1 MKTIQMLMIILLV
14 FLLQIPFLALAEED
28 EDLALFGLE
37 AEKLLALGSGILA
50 AVLCALTFLAY
61 TRTKRERLIFIAVAF
76 LLFFIKSFLFSTE
89 LFFEEFSLVDSLF
102 SIKSFLISTELFMEE
117 LSWIDPLSAFLD
129 FAILLIFFYGVLKR

>member
-76 LLFFIKSFLFSTE
+76 LLF
-89 LFFEEFSLVDSLF
+89 

-129 FAILLIFFYGVLKR
+129 FAILLIFFYGEECYKKI

>member
-1 MKTIQMLMIILLV
+1 MLMIILLV

-76 LLFFIKSFLFSTE
+76 LLF
-89 LFFEEFSLVDSLF
+89 